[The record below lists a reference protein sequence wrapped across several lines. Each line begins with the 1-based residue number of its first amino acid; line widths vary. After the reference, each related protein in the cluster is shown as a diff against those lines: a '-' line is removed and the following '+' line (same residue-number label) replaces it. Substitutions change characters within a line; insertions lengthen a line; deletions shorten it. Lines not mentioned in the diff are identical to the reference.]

1 MPISRSRL
9 HGFTLIELMI
19 TIVIMAIVLAAAM
32 PAYTVWIQN
41 THIRNAA
48 ESILN
53 GLQRAR
59 AEAVVRN
66 TNIEFILVDRA
77 WEVRIVG
84 VVGEA
89 GKIDSRPA
97 GEMSPNIA
105 LSIFPAAA
113 PALTTVTF
121 SNLGTVTPNTP
132 ASDSINRID
141 IDSTSLSATESRDLR
156 IVLGV
161 GGNARMCDPNVGSS
175 TDPRHC

>member
-1 MPISRSRL
+1 MLMPISRSRQQ
-9 HGFTLIELMI
+9 GFTLIELMI

-32 PAYTVWIQN
+32 PAYATWIQN

-48 ESILN
+48 ESILL

-66 TNIEFILVDRA
+66 TNVEFILVDRA
-77 WEVRIVG
+77 WTVG
-84 VVGEA
+84 VVG
-89 GKIDSRPA
+89 GDVIDSRPA

-105 LSIFPAAA
+105 LSIFPAAS

-121 SNLGTVTPNTP
+121 SNLGSVTPNTP

-141 IDSTSLSATESRDLR
+141 IDSSILSATESRDLR

-161 GGNARMCDPNVGSS
+161 GGNARMCDPNVSSS